1 MVISTRKCRHAHI
14 FNQNTFLKQNIL
26 TDNAL
31 KKKPQNNNNN
41 NQTKTNY
48 YNFRRR
54 RRKAKQNTHMR

>member
-31 KKKPQNNNNN
+31 KKKTQKQQQQQPNK
-41 NQTKTNY
+41 NQLLQ
-48 YNFRRR
+48 F
-54 RRKAKQNTHMR
+54 